1 MNEKKELKA
10 APVEKKI
17 EVKQSVSAEGGKNY
31 EPRLKNVYR
40 ERIAPELFKEF
51 GYKSV
56 MQVPK
61 LEKIIVSM
69 GVGEALQNKKL
80 LDAAITDLSLITGQ
94 KAVKTKARKSIA
106 NFKIRAGQEI
116 GVKVTLRGAIMYEF
130 FDRLVNVALPRVKDF
145 RGVNQNAFDGHGNYS
160 LGITEQIIF
169 PEIDFDKIERVAG
182 LNIVIVTTARTD
194 AEAKAFLAKFG
205 MPFRK

>member
-1 MNEKKELKA
+1 MKTTETKA
-10 APVEKKI
+10 T
-17 EVKQSVSAEGGKNY
+17 EVKKY
-31 EPRLKNVYR
+31 EPRLKKIYR
-40 ERIAPELFKEF
+40 EQIAPELFKEF
-51 GYKSV
+51 GYAST
-56 MQVPK
+56 MQIPR

-80 LDAAITDLSLITGQ
+80 LDAAIDDLTLITGQ

-106 NFKIRAGQEI
+106 SFKIRAGQEI
-116 GVKVTLRGAIMYEF
+116 GVKVTLRGAMMYEF
-130 FDRLVNVALPRVKDF
+130 FDRLVNIALPRVKDF
-145 RGVNQNAFDGHGNYS
+145 RGINQNAFDGHGNYS

-169 PEIDFDKIERVAG
+169 PEIDFDKIERVSG
-182 LNIVIVTTARTD
+182 LNIAIVTTARTD

>member
-1 MNEKKELKA
+1 MKSAET
-10 APVEKKI
+10 EKKI
-17 EVKQSVSAEGGKNY
+17 EKKGIKSVPIQCV
-31 EPRLKNVYR
+31 EPRLKKQYR
-40 ERIAPELFKEF
+40 EQIISELFKELSF
-51 GYKSV
+51 SSK
-56 MQVPK
+56 MQVPRLK
-61 LEKIIVSM
+61 KIIVSM

-80 LDAAITDLSLITGQ
+80 LDAAVDDLTLITGQ

-116 GVKVTLRGAIMYEF
+116 GVRVTLRGAIMYEF
-130 FDRLVNVALPRVKDF
+130 LDRLVNIALPRVKDF
-145 RGVNQNAFDGHGNYS
+145 RGINQNAFDGHGNYS
-160 LGITEQIIF
+160 LGIHEQIIF

-194 AEAKAFLAKFG
+194 AEAKLFLSKFG

>member
-1 MNEKKELKA
+1 M
-10 APVEKKI
+10 
-17 EVKQSVSAEGGKNY
+17 KNH
-31 EPRLKNVYR
+31 EPRLKKMYK
-40 ERIAPELFKEF
+40 EQIAPELFKEF
-51 GYKSV
+51 GYTSP
-56 MQVPK
+56 MQTPR

-69 GVGEALQNKKL
+69 GVGEAIQNKKL
-80 LDAAITDLSLITGQ
+80 LDAAVDDLTLITGQ
-94 KAVKTKARKSIA
+94 KAVKTKARQSIA

-116 GVKVTLRGAIMYEF
+116 GVKVTLRGAMMYEF
-130 FDRLVNVALPRVKDF
+130 LDRLVNVALPRVKDF
-145 RGVNQNAFDGHGNYS
+145 RGVSQNAFDGHGNYS

-182 LNIVIVTTARTD
+182 LNIAIVTTARTD